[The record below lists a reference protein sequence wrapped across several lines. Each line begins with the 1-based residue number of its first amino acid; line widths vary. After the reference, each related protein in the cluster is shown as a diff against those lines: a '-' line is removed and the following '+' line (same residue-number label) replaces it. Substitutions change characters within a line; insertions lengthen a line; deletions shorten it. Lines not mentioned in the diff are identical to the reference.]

1 MLRINPTDF
10 VDLKHWFIKDTGF
23 LGRKWKAK
31 TTYAFI
37 VIVINSIIIFVDSFL
52 NNRFMQE
59 TAIWKNCVH
68 SKSQLIC

>member
-10 VDLKHWFIKDTGF
+10 VDLKHWFIKYTGF

-31 TTYAFI
+31 ATYVFI
-37 VIVINSIIIFVDSFL
+37 VIAINSIIIFVDSFL
-52 NNRFMQE
+52 NDRFMQK

-68 SKSQLIC
+68 SKSLLIC